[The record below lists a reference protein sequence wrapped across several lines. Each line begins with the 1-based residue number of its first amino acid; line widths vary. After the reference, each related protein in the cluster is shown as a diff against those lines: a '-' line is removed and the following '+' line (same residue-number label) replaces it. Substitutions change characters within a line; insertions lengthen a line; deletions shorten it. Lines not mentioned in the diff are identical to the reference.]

1 MLPLNQRKED
11 IADLIG
17 YYWNFLSQELGIKSA
32 LAPMAKTA
40 LENYSYPGNVRELK
54 NMLERLIV
62 LTPDNG
68 RVDVMHLP
76 KEVVAGGPVTGV
88 TAAPAAAADHSEVN
102 PAVWKPG
109 VAIEAYLEAIEESVI
124 AKAFELSDHNQVQAA
139 DLLGLNRGTLQYK
152 IKKYNLVKK
161 KAA

>member
-1 MLPLNQRKED
+1 
-11 IADLIG
+11 
-17 YYWNFLSQELGIKSA
+17 
-32 LAPMAKTA
+32 MAKSV

-54 NMLERLIV
+54 NIIERLIV

-76 KEVVAGGPVTGV
+76 KELGVAENVAPVPQV
-88 TAAPAAAADHSEVN
+88 TAANDSEIT

-109 VAIEAYLEAIEESVI
+109 VPVESYLESIEESVI

-152 IKKYNLVKK
+152 IKKYNLIKK
-161 KAA
+161 KVA